1 MGTWIGIGLSH
12 VFGGSKFLSE
22 VKAYFTRVLTD
33 LGIIVDKTTTNNIYK
48 FLKTEGLDTDT
59 KLLWFGDAGIKT
71 RSTTVSSTP
80 LTFISRGYSIQLPA
94 NDLTQTTELNQ
105 PYLSG
110 NIAPN
115 ERYALKNPST
125 AIRVINHPQI
135 AFTNAQRWTTTI
147 CARWDGT
154 INTISAL
161 FGKNTTVSAIRIKNT
176 TVGNVF
182 AVTNES
188 GTTVNGTIS
197 TAKLIGKN
205 IPITFVGDLTSVKI
219 YVEGVLFDTIT
230 ISSEFNFVSLLRGLS
245 AANTEFTGIVQFYR
259 IQSGA
264 MTVPQVAAEHSMLRS
279 IYPEIESVQIG
290 TQTWA
295 TSNLEMVAT
304 PMGNVIP
311 EVQLASAVERIT
323 NAADREFSS
332 DTGWWTKSGGTT
344 INSGESGV
352 VNILS
357 TDGQYTAIGRTG
369 ITTVGKWYKFNY
381 EIKRNASGAIAID
394 GMNPNNLVINSNVGI
409 HQIYVKC
416 LVSSFSIKRAAG
428 ITDIDIDN
436 ISIQEVGWSG
446 IGDLYTGL
454 IAQGYTEADAVKEC
468 AAWCYYN
475 NDANIGAVYGKL
487 YNWYAAKLLQN
498 DIDAYNVANPTAKW
512 GWRVPTSAD
521 ASSLASLSAHD
532 LRMTGSGYWAQNDL
546 ATNSTGLSVLGAGY
560 RSGTTGVTDALRN
573 PITGFWLLNNSYL
586 SVTANDTLVRIN
598 GGLVIDPPWG
608 YSIRL
613 IKDE

>member
-33 LGIIVDKTTTNNIYK
+33 LGIIVDKTTTNNVYK

-161 FGKNTTVSAIRIKNT
+161 FGKNTTVSAIRIENT

-264 MTVPQVAAEHSMLRS
+264 MTAPQVAAEHAMLRS

-304 PMGNVIP
+304 PMGNVIQ
-311 EVQLASAVERIT
+311 EVKPNSNEEKIT
-323 NAADREFSS
+323 DIRDREFSE
-332 DTGWWTKSGGTT
+332 DTGWWIKGVGWSITNGVARVV
-344 INSGESGV
+344 GENTYLQTQSVLTSSKFIKIV
-352 VNILS
+352 VNITELTGEPVFSSNWTFLENYVTVRNLGIRTLYLRAGKGQLS
-357 TDGQYTAIGRTG
+357 ILCPVGSS
-369 ITTVGKWYKFNY
+369 IT
-381 EIKRNASGAIAID
+381 ID
-394 GMNPNNLVINSNVGI
+394 S
-409 HQIYVKC
+409 
-416 LVSSFSIKRAAG
+416 
-428 ITDIDIDN
+428 
-436 ISIQEVGWSG
+436 ISIEEIGWANATELYNGVYAQTSG
-446 IGDLYTGL
+446 T
-454 IAQGYTEADAVKEC
+454 AQQKEY
-468 AAWCYYN
+468 AALKAAAMWCYYN
-475 NDANIGAVYGKL
+475 NDPTVGAVYGKL
-487 YNWYAAKLLQN
+487 YNWYAVRLLQW
-498 DIDAYNVANPTAKW
+498 DIDLYNAANPSTPW